1 MPKMFPDTDRSAGI
15 AIIDCHCTNILLVKE
30 KASSKWGLP
39 KGHLKKYEN
48 AWRGALREL
57 AEETGLKLRRNTY
70 FWKRRPFRLDN
81 NLLYIIQLKDE
92 YHTFK
97 PDIFEISEVQWRPIY
112 KLRYDSRKKPDQYN
126 MWVRLV
132 FRAGV
137 R

>member
-1 MPKMFPDTDRSAGI
+1 MQKVSSDTNRRAGI

-30 KASSKWGLP
+30 KASAKWGPP
-39 KGHLKKYEN
+39 KGHLKEHES

-81 NLLYIIQLKDE
+81 NLLYVIQLKHE

-97 PDIFEISEVQWRPIY
+97 PDILEIAEVEWRPIY
-112 KLRYDSRKKPDQYN
+112 KLRYDSRKSPDQYN
-126 MWVRLV
+126 MWVRLL
-132 FRAGV
+132 FRAGI